1 MKRKHRFSFRRLRK
15 VDYRHWLWLALL
27 LGSGALTALRYC
39 YSVLRTGQAFRDL
52 ALSFRYYFVYLF
64 TDEKMTVT
72 VNDLP
77 AFRLEQFVPF
87 SVEDMARKFRGMWAL
102 ILDGDNFLSYLASL
116 SGGLH
121 RLTVFLLC
129 ILPLAFLIPVL
140 RAWLVKPTDTH
151 VGEVRRSVRVFQRV
165 IERPVGAVLRW
176 VRGFLSFLF
185 STPWRVP
192 VFLVW
197 VVNLNMATIA
207 VEALAF
213 YFYFV
218 MSLDFWHLVT
228 VQPVKLLIDAVVM
241 FSGAPLVFWLTLAA
255 VLLDRW
261 RKKEGFARLD
271 RFERKNR
278 EFMEAQ
284 PLVLMVTGTMG
295 KKKTTALTDI
305 ALSEEIR
312 FRDKALEL
320 MLEQF
325 AKYPDFPFVELE
337 REFRRAVR
345 YRQVYSLTT
354 ARAWAEKKAE
364 RFRLEPTAA
373 RLYGYEIDRYRLA
386 YNDNLSVRPVTDMV
400 ADYVCLFF
408 IYTIQSSLIV
418 SNYSVR
424 TDATLMG
431 ENHFPV
437 WDSELFRRKPE
448 LAETLSKHAHILDY
462 DILRLGRTVL
472 EANPNAGAFEFGVV
486 TVSEVGKER
495 GNNLVLQEMKR
506 NTEETNQKNDLFNT
520 YLKMCRHP
528 ATVCNFP
535 FVRILTDEQRPE
547 SWGADARDLCS
558 ILHIKESGETACMM
572 PLFFAE
578 DLLHDLLYP
587 HFKRWVVEYRH
598 NRSDVT
604 LPFYIISHF
613 VTAWHRYRNRIY
625 NLYGTCI
632 LTVETEDGT
641 MDGEKTEHQYYLSS
655 KKIYSERFATD
666 CFRGYFEKR
675 SRGCKVGLDDLKSY
689 KTTRATMKE
698 LHEQHSYFIGDMETL
713 SDPEKAKGKPP
724 EQTKRKSRPT
734 KRQA

>member
-1 MKRKHRFSFRRLRK
+1 MKIKRPHLFRRLRSA
-15 VDYRHWLWLALL
+15 DYRHWLCLALL
-27 LGSGALTALRYC
+27 LASGALTVFRYR
-39 YSVLRTGQAFRDL
+39 YSLMRAGQAFRDL
-52 ALSFRYYFVYLF
+52 ALSLRFYFVYLF
-64 TDEKMTVT
+64 TDEKMPVT

-77 AFRLEQFVPF
+77 QFRLEQFVSF
-87 SVEDMARKFRGMWAL
+87 SVEDVTRKLRQMWAL
-102 ILDGDNFLSYLASL
+102 ILDGENFLEYLASL
-116 SGGLH
+116 SEGLH

-129 ILPLAFLIPVL
+129 VLPLLTLIPVF
-140 RAWLVKPTDTH
+140 RAWLVKPTDNH
-151 VGEVRRSVRVFQRV
+151 VGEVRLSVRVFRRV
-165 IERPVGAVLRW
+165 FVRPIGAAVGWLRS
-176 VRGFLSFLF
+176 FFSFLF
-185 STPWRVP
+185 SSPWRYAVL
-192 VFLVW
+192 FVW
-197 VVNLNMATIA
+197 AVHLNVLTIA
-207 VEALAF
+207 VEFLAF

-218 MSLDFWHLVT
+218 MSLDFWHLIT

-241 FSGAPLVFWLTLAA
+241 FSGAPLVFWLILAGYI
-255 VLLDRW
+255 LDRW
-261 RKKEGFARLD
+261 RKKVGFARLD

-278 EFMEAQ
+278 EFMETQ

-320 MLEQF
+320 MLEQYS
-325 AKYPDFPFVELE
+325 KYPSFPFVRLE
-337 REFRRAVR
+337 QEFKRAVR
-345 YRQVYSLTT
+345 YRQVMNLTT

-364 RFRLEPTAA
+364 RFRKAPDAA
-373 RLYGYEIDRYRLA
+373 RLFGYDIDRCRLQ
-386 YNDNLSVRPVTDMV
+386 YDDNLSVKPVTDMV
-400 ADYVCLFF
+400 SDYVCLFF

-424 TDATLMG
+424 TDATMIG

-448 LAETLSKHAHILDY
+448 LAETLSKHSHILDY

-472 EANPNAGAFEFGVV
+472 ESNPNAGAFEFGVV
-486 TVSEVGKER
+486 CISEVGKER
-495 GNNLVLQEMKR
+495 GNNLVLQEIKR
-506 NTEETNQKNDLFNT
+506 NTDETNQKNDLFNT

-572 PLFFAE
+572 PLFFLE

-587 HFKRWVVEYRH
+587 RFKRWVVEYRH

-604 LPFYIISHF
+604 LPFYVVNHLM
-613 VTAWHRYRNRIY
+613 TALHRYRNRIY

-655 KKIYSERFATD
+655 KKIYSDRFATD

-675 SRGCKVGLDDLKSY
+675 NGDCTAGLEDCPTYES
-689 KTTRATMKE
+689 TRATMDE
-698 LHEQHSYFIGDMETL
+698 LHGQHSYFIRDMETL
-713 SDPEKAKGKPP
+713 SAKVPTPPKPEPPKKRGK
-724 EQTKRKSRPT
+724 R
-734 KRQA
+734 A

>member
-1 MKRKHRFSFRRLRK
+1 MKHKRLRS
-15 VDYRHWLWLALL
+15 VNYRHWICAVLLAL
-27 LGSGALTALRYC
+27 SGALTWFRYR

-52 ALSFRYYFVYLF
+52 GLSIRFYFVYLF
-64 TDEKMTVT
+64 TDRKMPVT

-77 AFRLEQFVPF
+77 QFELEQFVSF
-87 SVEDMARKFRGMWAL
+87 SVEDVERKFRGMWAL
-102 ILDGDNFLSYLASL
+102 IFDGDNFLEYLASL

-129 ILPLAFLIPVL
+129 ILPLFCFVPLL
-140 RAWLVKPTDTH
+140 RAWLVKPTDDH
-151 VGEVRRSVRVFQRV
+151 VGDVRRSVRIFQRLV
-165 IERPVGAVLRW
+165 ERPVRAVCGWLRSF
-176 VRGFLSFLF
+176 VSFLS
-185 STPWRVP
+185 STPWCYALL
-192 VFLVW
+192 LVW
-197 VVNLNMATIA
+197 AVNLNA
-207 VEALAF
+207 VTVFVEFLAF

-218 MSLDFWHLVT
+218 MSLDFWHLVS

-241 FSGAPLVFWLTLAA
+241 FSGAPLVFWLLFAGY
-255 VLLDRW
+255 LLDCW
-261 RKKEGFARLD
+261 RKKTGFARLD

-278 EFMEAQ
+278 EFMETQ

-325 AKYPDFPFVELE
+325 AKYPDFPFVRLE
-337 REFRRAVR
+337 QEFRRALR
-345 YRQVYSLTT
+345 YRQVWNLTT
-354 ARAWAEKKAE
+354 ARAWAEKKAD
-364 RFRLEPTAA
+364 RFCRTPDAS
-373 RLYGYEIDRYRLA
+373 RLYGYDIDRCRLQ
-386 YNDNLSVRPVTDMV
+386 YDDNLSVKPVTDMV
-400 ADYVCLFF
+400 SDYVCLFF
-408 IYTIQSSLIV
+408 IYTVQSSLIV

-424 TDATLMG
+424 TDVDLVG
-431 ENHFPV
+431 EKHFPI

-448 LAETLSKHAHILDY
+448 LAATLSKHAHILDY

-472 EANPNAGAFEFGVV
+472 ENNPQAGSFEFGVV

-558 ILHIKESGETACMM
+558 ILHIKESGDVACMM

-578 DLLHDLLYP
+578 ELLHDLLYP
-587 HFKRWVVEYRH
+587 HFKRWLVEYRH

-604 LPFYIISHF
+604 FPFYIVNHLM
-613 VTAWHRYRNRIY
+613 TALHRYRNRIY

-641 MDGEKTEHQYYLSS
+641 MDGERTEHQYYLSS
-655 KKIYSERFATD
+655 KKIYSDRFATD

-675 SRGCKVGLDDLKSY
+675 NAGCKVGLNDY
-689 KTTRATMKE
+689 PAYETTRATMDE
-698 LHEQHSYFIGDMETL
+698 LHEQHSYFIRDMETL
-713 SDPEKAKGKPP
+713 SDPEKAAAKPKEP
-724 EQTKRKSRPT
+724 EPTKRKSRPT
-734 KRQA
+734 KRGG